1 MNFPC
6 YEKGQV
12 ISATSGGVATALA
25 GTADRVRAARDILVW
40 NPGPLDVQVFAGD
53 VNAVADAQSAPLPAG
68 AVWTYDKGP
77 AAFLAA
83 YCATGTQNIVAI
95 LGQGS

>member
-12 ISATSGGVATALA
+12 IAATSSGLATALT
-25 GTADRVRAARDILVW
+25 GTAERVKAARDVLLW

-53 VNAVADAQSAPLPAG
+53 VNGVADAQSAPLPAG
-68 AVWTYDKGP
+68 AIWTYDKGQT
-77 AAFLAA
+77 AFLAA
-83 YCATGTQNIVAI
+83 YCASGTQNIVAI